1 MNSGRASGSKSRIS
15 EFLQK
20 GMTKQQ
26 WIVILLLGLLLS
38 VIALPVSKKSST
50 PKQTILMD
58 NSTQSTD
65 EIQSSLER
73 RLQNILENVEGVGE
87 VKVML
92 MTEEQQE
99 IYRSGETE
107 VRGVLIAA
115 EGASDPVV
123 VQKIQQAVMA
133 LFQIEAHKIKIMKM
147 K

>member
-92 MTEEQQE
+92 MTEEQQG
-99 IYRSGETE
+99 IYHSGETE

>member
-1 MNSGRASGSKSRIS
+1 
-15 EFLQK
+15 
-20 GMTKQQ
+20 MTKQQ

-92 MTEEQQE
+92 MTEEQQG

-107 VRGVLIAA
+107 VRGVLI
-115 EGASDPVV
+115 GGRGS
-123 VQKIQQAVMA
+123 
-133 LFQIEAHKIKIMKM
+133 L
-147 K
+147 

>member
-20 GMTKQQ
+20 GVTKQQ

-65 EIQSSLER
+65 EIQSSLEC

-92 MTEEQQE
+92 MTEEQQG

>member
-73 RLQNILENVEGVGE
+73 RLQNILENVEGAGE

-92 MTEEQQE
+92 MTEEQQG

>member
-65 EIQSSLER
+65 EIQSSLEC

-92 MTEEQQE
+92 MTEEQQG

>member
-1 MNSGRASGSKSRIS
+1 MNSCRASGSKSRIS

-92 MTEEQQE
+92 MTEEQQG

-107 VRGVLIAA
+107 VRGVLVAA

>member
-73 RLQNILENVEGVGE
+73 RLQEL
-87 VKVML
+87 VK
-92 MTEEQQE
+92 
-99 IYRSGETE
+99 S
-107 VRGVLIAA
+107 
-115 EGASDPVV
+115 
-123 VQKIQQAVMA
+123 K
-133 LFQIEAHKIKIMKM
+133 
-147 K
+147 

>member
-15 EFLQK
+15 GFLQK

-50 PKQTILMD
+50 SQQKILVD
-58 NSTQSTD
+58 DSTQSTE
-65 EIQSSLER
+65 EIQSSLEL

-92 MTEEQQE
+92 MTEEQQG
-99 IYRSGETE
+99 IYHSGETE

>member
-1 MNSGRASGSKSRIS
+1 
-15 EFLQK
+15 
-20 GMTKQQ
+20 
-26 WIVILLLGLLLS
+26 
-38 VIALPVSKKSST
+38 
-50 PKQTILMD
+50 MD

-92 MTEEQQE
+92 MTEEQQG

-115 EGASDPVV
+115 EEPLIRWSCR
-123 VQKIQQAVMA
+123 K
-133 LFQIEAHKIKIMKM
+133 FSRR
-147 K
+147 

>member
-1 MNSGRASGSKSRIS
+1 MNSGRTSGSKSRIS

-65 EIQSSLER
+65 EIQSSLEC

-92 MTEEQQE
+92 MTEEQQG